1 MFGGSGIVLI
11 TGSKTLKCPIT
22 VVTTLIHIIGFHVT
36 FNETWLA
43 KARSWVKPSFW
54 GQPWPSSRPPV
65 AVSLSAR
72 AHRLRKFFYRKCII
86 GVIGGS
92 GPNSVL
98 KEAYLRLPN
107 PWRDLYR
114 TKTAVLLLICST
126 YLKVFHYNAFLCQHP
141 IPLCNT
147 AMALY
152 WCLTRLKVR

>member
-1 MFGGSGIVLI
+1 VVVSSKFVQWNPRYSTVKH
-11 TGSKTLKCPIT
+11 TGC
-22 VVTTLIHIIGFHVT
+22 
-36 FNETWLA
+36 EE
-43 KARSWVKPSFW
+43 
-54 GQPWPSSRPPV
+54 
-65 AVSLSAR
+65 
-72 AHRLRKFFYRKCII
+72 FFYRKCII

-141 IPLCNT
+141 ISLCNT